1 MKTKIY
7 ITLLTILFAANTF
20 AQSKVEE
27 IELASKELNQT
38 REIMV
43 YTPNAYEHNP
53 YTLFNVIY
61 VFDAQNREFF
71 DYTSSIANISK
82 NAGQGTIV
90 VGIKAT
96 LIMGEFEGRN
106 TWVYARNNDFLP
118 STTQRLAG
126 RKGNMENFYK
136 YVKNEVIPYVE
147 SNYRVLPQRM
157 AVGHSLGASF
167 LLYAMTESPDIF
179 DNYVAISPNME
190 YDNNFILN
198 RLKSLD
204 INTLNSKKYFYMSH
218 ADEGAWG
225 WGASN
230 KEAYTHLRNKLDS
243 EKFEVTIE
251 QHTEENH
258 MSSFIP
264 ALRTA
269 MNNFLDTIKP
279 EWSKELSKE
288 TYEVTFRVK
297 VFNEEDDVFI
307 FGNQESLANWQKDKI
322 KMKRMSPFVRE
333 YTTKVQNHVEVQFS
347 TDGKELSWVS
357 LGGEGNRSNHP
368 MMVSPKKGGTYTFEI
383 VENKP
388 F

>member
-7 ITLLTILFAANTF
+7 ITLFTILFAINAF

-27 IELASKELNQT
+27 IKLNSKELNQT

-71 DYTSSIANISK
+71 DYASSIANISK

-96 LIMGEFEGRN
+96 FIMGEFKGKK
-106 TWVYARNNDFLP
+106 TWVYARNSDFLP
-118 STTQRLAG
+118 STTKRLAG

-147 SNYRVLPQRM
+147 SNYRVFPQRM

-179 DNYVAISPNME
+179 DNYVAISPNMK

-198 RLKSLD
+198 RLKSLY
-204 INTLNSKKYFYMSH
+204 INTLHSKKYFYMSH
-218 ADEGAWG
+218 ADEDSWG
-225 WGASN
+225 WGESN
-230 KEAYTHLRNKLDS
+230 KEAYAHLRNTLDS

-251 QHTEENH
+251 QHPEENH

-279 EWSKELSKE
+279 EWRKELSKE

-322 KMKRMSPFVRE
+322 KMKRVSPFVRE
-333 YTTKVQNHVEVQFS
+333 YRTNVQNHVEVQFS
-347 TDGKELSWVS
+347 TNGKEVSWVS
-357 LGGEGNRSNHP
+357 LGDVGNRSNYP
-368 MMVSPKKGGTYTFEI
+368 MVVSPKKDGIYTFEI